1 LMPKAIM
8 WAGVNAYLGWKELMS
23 GKEK

>member
-1 LMPKAIM
+1 MPKAIM
-8 WAGVNAYLGWKELMS
+8 WAGVNAYLGFKELMS